1 MWAVDNI
8 INNTSPQQAV
18 AFSDGQLI
26 NTVRG
31 PEGASFR
38 LIVNGNG
45 FLDITDMGHQPGG
58 PHYWQ
63 LIINGNIYWYD
74 GQGSITITLDTG
86 GKYSVSGDGNSFS
99 GTLKWLPG
107 ISPDDVKNFDWM
119 MENKY
124 IPYQNIPDEPGKTT
138 AEIKAL
144 GLQYFPFTPYSFE
157 LAMSVYDWTTADF
170 TRIDFMRLFTY
181 TGVAN
186 DPLDMDSIA
195 NGIWT
200 ADWPPYV
207 PQNKDYMNSFMMVP
221 ANSLADVQAQ
231 LKVKAPILQ
240 PMNVSESNIII
251 AAINSM
257 PRTSVISKPKLYS
270 GQVAISNL
278 GSSHFATYFQ
288 ELPANSDP
296 SLPPLEM
303 DLNTALSTFMA
314 VGNTITLKSFISFT
328 DSFDDAEHYSNG
340 IIIVVSPPDGA
351 VVWEQTTYI
360 TPLSDGPDKTE
371 YLFQPNTKFTVQDI
385 QPVSSGGKN
394 YTQISLQVLG

>member
-18 AFSDGQLI
+18 AFSDGQPT

-45 FLDITDMGHQPGG
+45 FLDFTDTGHQPGG

-74 GQGSITITLDTG
+74 GQGSITVTLDDG
-86 GKYSVSGDGNSFS
+86 GKYSVTGDGNSFS
-99 GTLKWLPG
+99 GTLEPLPD
-107 ISPDDVKNFDWM
+107 IDATDVSNFDWM
-119 MENKY
+119 VQNKY

-138 AEIKAL
+138 EELKAL

-200 ADWPPYV
+200 ANWPPYT
-207 PQNKDYMNSFMMVP
+207 PQDKDYMNSFMMVP
-221 ANSLADVQAQ
+221 ADSLADVQTQ
-231 LKVKAPILQ
+231 LQAKAPTLQ
-240 PMNVSESNIII
+240 TMNVSESNIIV
-251 AAINSM
+251 AAIRSM
-257 PRTSVISKPKLYS
+257 PKTSVISKPKLYS

-278 GSSHFATYFQ
+278 GTSHFATYFQ
-288 ELPANSDP
+288 ELPANHDS

-303 DLNTALSTFMA
+303 DLNTALSTFLA
-314 VGNTITLKSFISFT
+314 VGNTITLKSFLSFT
-328 DSFDDAEHYSNG
+328 DSFEDAEHYSNG
-340 IIIVVSPPDGA
+340 IIIIVSPPDEA
-351 VVWEQTTYI
+351 VIWEQTTYI

-371 YLFQPNTKFTVQDI
+371 YLFQPNTQFIVQDI
-385 QPVSSGGKN
+385 QTVSSGSKN
-394 YTQISLQVLG
+394 YTQISVQVSG